1 MFKVGDFAVYPA
13 HGVGIIKAIEKR
25 EISGC
30 YQSFYIM
37 KILDNGMTIMIPI
50 DSADSVGLRNIISQ
64 SEVPK
69 VFEILKTKEL
79 KINGHSWN
87 QRYREYMGRIKTGSI
102 FEIAEVLRDLQLL
115 KTQKE
120 LSFGERKMLD
130 MVTSLV
136 VKELA
141 IAEKVQENVIGEE
154 INKIFNNRSS

>member
-69 VFEILKTKEL
+69 VFK
-79 KINGHSWN
+79 S
-87 QRYREYMGRIKTGSI
+87 
-102 FEIAEVLRDLQLL
+102 
-115 KTQKE
+115 
-120 LSFGERKMLD
+120 
-130 MVTSLV
+130 
-136 VKELA
+136 
-141 IAEKVQENVIGEE
+141 
-154 INKIFNNRSS
+154 